1 MEKEEEEKYIIRDKD
16 KDKDKEKEKEK
27 EKEKDIISD
36 QGGCKACSS
45 KVREAPSTSPARME
59 SHSS

>member
-16 KDKDKEKEKEK
+16 KDKDKEKEKET
-27 EKEKDIISD
+27 EKDIISD